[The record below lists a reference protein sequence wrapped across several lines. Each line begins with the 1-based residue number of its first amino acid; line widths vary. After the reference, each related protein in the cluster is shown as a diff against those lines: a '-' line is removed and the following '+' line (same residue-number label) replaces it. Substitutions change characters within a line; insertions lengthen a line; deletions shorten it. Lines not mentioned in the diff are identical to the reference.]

1 MGRGMSDTYEM
12 PTTSSSSRMS
22 IVVAQNTALTFVG
35 YFAIGLE
42 AAIVP
47 IYVDNGLGLG
57 ATLAG
62 VALSAQPLA
71 TLASRWSA
79 GGFTDR
85 FGPRLT
91 VLRGILLIA
100 LSGLLFSVAAL
111 PVLPNRSLHFA
122 VLLLSRLV
130 LGWGIS
136 WISAAGAVWAIGR
149 AGDEH
154 ASKIFVWN
162 GVATYGSF
170 ALGAPLGLWCGTHW
184 GSSSLGLGIT
194 ILCLVAAG
202 LTYAIKDISRT
213 EMLPLHLL
221 TVLRRV
227 APYGSVLAFAT
238 CGYGV
243 FAAFVSLFFRSQTWR
258 NAALPLTLYGASTV
272 IVRLLLGRW
281 IDRYS
286 VFRVGMVSIAVELS
300 GLALLATSN
309 SPHMALVA
317 SCLLGAGFSLVFP
330 ALCVPTIRS
339 VGVRDRA
346 SAISVYTAFMEVS
359 LAITAPL
366 AGILVTHSGYRP
378 TFWAAFLVVFA
389 GFTCLVWAFRRSTAV
404 PLTN

>member
-1 MGRGMSDTYEM
+1 M
-12 PTTSSSSRMS
+12 PSPRKPSRIS
-22 IVVAQNTALTFVG
+22 VVVAQNTALTFVG

-91 VLRGILLIA
+91 VLRGLLLIA
-100 LSGLLFSVAAL
+100 LSGLLFTVATSSFL
-111 PVLPNRSLHFA
+111 SYRSLHLV

-154 ASKIFVWN
+154 ASKVFVWN
-162 GVATYGSF
+162 GVATYGSL
-170 ALGAPLGLWCGTHW
+170 ALGAPLGLWFGTYW
-184 GSSSLGLGIT
+184 SSPALGLGIAM
-194 ILCLVAAG
+194 LCLVAAG
-202 LTYAIKDISRT
+202 LTYPIKDIPRI

-227 APYGSVLAFAT
+227 IPYGSVLAFAT

-243 FAAFVSLFFRSQTWR
+243 FAAFVSLFFRSQGWH
-258 NAALPLTLYGASTV
+258 NAALPLTLYGVSTV
-272 IVRLLLGRW
+272 VVRLLLGRW

-286 VFRVGMVSIAVELS
+286 VFRVGMISIAVELS
-300 GLALLATSN
+300 GLALLAASH
-309 SPHMALVA
+309 SPKTALVA

-330 ALCVPTIRS
+330 TLCVPTIHA
-339 VGVRDRA
+339 VGPRDRA

-359 LAITAPL
+359 LALTAPL
-366 AGILVTHSGYRP
+366 AGVLITHSGFRP
-378 TFWAAFLVVFA
+378 TFWAGFLVVFA
-389 GFTCLVWAFRRSTAV
+389 GFASLAWHSNALPPSKQSTD
-404 PLTN
+404 

>member
-1 MGRGMSDTYEM
+1 MST
-12 PTTSSSSRMS
+12 PMS
-22 IVVAQNTALTFVG
+22 TVVAQNTALTFVG
-35 YFAIGLE
+35 YFAIGLQ

-100 LSGLLFSVAAL
+100 LSGLLFGVATLRWSGL
-111 PVLPNRSLHFA
+111 PGLHLA
-122 VLLLSRLV
+122 VLLASRLV

-149 AGDEH
+149 TGDEH
-154 ASKIFVWN
+154 ASKVFVWN
-162 GVATYGSF
+162 GVATYGSL
-170 ALGAPLGLWCGTHW
+170 ALGAPLGLWLGTRW
-184 GSSSLGLGIT
+184 GSPAVGVGIAV
-194 ILCLVAAG
+194 LCLVTAG
-202 LTYAIKDISRT
+202 LTHGIGDIAQV
-213 EMLPLHLL
+213 EMVPLHLL

-227 APYGSVLAFAT
+227 APFGSVLAFAT
-238 CGYGV
+238 AGYGV
-243 FAAFVSLFFRSQTWR
+243 FAAFVSLFFRSNGWQ
-258 NAALPLTLYGASTV
+258 NAALPLTLYGVSTV
-272 IVRLLLGRW
+272 AVRLLLGRW

-286 VFRVGMVSIAVELS
+286 VFRVGLISIAVEMS
-300 GLALLATSN
+300 GLALLAS
-309 SPHMALVA
+309 SGARGAALGA

-330 ALCVPTIRS
+330 ALCVPTIHA
-339 VGVRDRA
+339 VGPRDRA

-366 AGILVTHSGYRP
+366 AGVLITHTGFRP
-378 TFWAAFLVVFA
+378 TFWAGFAVVSAGFA
-389 GFTCLVWAFRRSTAV
+389 GLGWSFKSHFTTKLK
-404 PLTN
+404 P